1 MDASQSD
8 GRNRRVRLLIYAHYF
23 VPSVGGVETVVLAL
37 AAGLTTHE
45 TGYEVIVVTQTRRGE
60 HDDDSLPYQVVR
72 CPSWL
77 RLWRLIQKVDVV
89 HAAGTAIGPV
99 VLGLLARKPVVVEHH
114 GFQAICPN
122 GQLLQQPQDMPCP
135 GHFMAGN
142 HAACL
147 RCSPR
152 RAGWTTFRLWL
163 FTFVRRWLCRQVAV
177 NLVPTG
183 WLGGL
188 LRLPRTEIVHHGV
201 ITPQAL
207 PEPAAHEA
215 ACVLFIGRLVKPKGV
230 HILLQ
235 AVQSLHERGMRFQTC
250 IVGDG
255 PERALLEERMRSD
268 ESGAVV
274 RFLGKLAEADLPEV
288 LRQACVLVVPSL
300 GGEVFGMVV
309 LENMARG
316 IPVIASDIGA
326 FQEVMGDA
334 GVSFQTGDAD
344 DLARHLAAVLND
356 RDLSARLAES
366 SARRASEFT
375 LRRMV
380 DEHACIYCRLA
391 DGRPQEMSHA

>member
-8 GRNRRVRLLIYAHYF
+8 GGNQRVRLLIYAHYF

-37 AAGLTTHE
+37 AAGLTAQE
-45 TGYEVIVVTQTRRGE
+45 AGFEVIVATQTRRGG
-60 HDDDSLPYQVVR
+60 HDDASLPYEVVR

-147 RCSPR
+147 QCSSK

-163 FTFVRRWLCRQVAV
+163 LTFVRRWLCRWVDV

-188 LRLPRTEIVHHGV
+188 LRLPRTETVHHGV
-201 ITPQAL
+201 VTPRAL
-207 PEPAAHEA
+207 PESAAHEA
-215 ACVLFIGRLVKPKGV
+215 TCVLFMGRLVKPKGV

-255 PERALLEERMRSD
+255 PERALLEERVRSD
-268 ESGAVV
+268 ESGAEV
-274 RFLGKLAEADLPEV
+274 RFLGKVAEENLPEV
-288 LRQACVLVVPSL
+288 LRQALVLVVPSL

-316 IPVIASDIGA
+316 TPVIASDIGA

-334 GVSFQTGDAD
+334 GVSFKTGDAA
-344 DLARHLAAVLND
+344 DLATHLAAVLNN
-356 RDLSARLAES
+356 RGLSARLGES
-366 SARRASEFT
+366 SALRASEFT
-375 LRRMV
+375 LRHMI
-380 DEHACIYCRLA
+380 EGHARIYRRLA
-391 DGRPQEMSHA
+391 GRRK